1 MRKPLARHPSPP
13 MDVAQMMQ
21 VLRSERERATAGTWR
36 AACWLMFLAA
46 VGPFLPFVGFRAAAA
61 GVEIFAVLMLVLAAV
76 LFIRGAVGRGVLTI
90 IGTSILC
97 LWLGGGALMGL
108 IVAKKA
114 WGFDIPKFIV
124 LP

>member
-1 MRKPLARHPSPP
+1 MPKPLARHPSPP
-13 MDVAQMMQ
+13 SAAAQF
-21 VLRSERERATAGTWR
+21 VDALRSERERATAGTWR

-46 VGPFLPFVGFRAAAA
+46 IGPFLPFVGFRAAAA

-90 IGTSILC
+90 ICTSILC
-97 LWLGGGALMGL
+97 LWLGGGALMTL
-108 IVAKKA
+108 IIAKKT
-114 WGFDIPKFIV
+114 WGFNVPRFIV